1 MSSNASWKRL
11 GAKQDDPNPGWPAFH
26 LELMDEASK
35 SRRHSPWAWA
45 GLAMVALVIGA
56 AVALFL
62 ARGSG
67 SDATATAASVAVPA
81 GSGRPTEAASVALGQ
96 VRRESGEP
104 LLDGGRPLVFFM
116 GAEWCP
122 FCASE
127 RWALVE
133 ATSRFGKWSGLGEL
147 SSRGGQDYFPS
158 LPTYDLSGATY
169 TSDYLSLRH
178 KEVATVDGD
187 PLQKLGSFEQRLVD
201 GYDDAGSIPFLFAGG
216 QSGRYTVELAFS
228 PGLLEGQSFA
238 SLREG
243 VAADAPTPAVEAIDG
258 QADAI
263 TALICKLDGGRPA
276 GVCAK
281 GSIPALETGI
291 E

>member
-1 MSSNASWKRL
+1 M
-11 GAKQDDPNPGWPAFH
+11 DD
-26 LELMDEASK
+26 ASK
-35 SRRHSPWAWA
+35 NPRHSPWAWA

-56 AVALFL
+56 AVALFF
-62 ARGSG
+62 ARGG
-67 SDATATAASVAVPA
+67 GADATAASGSVPV
-81 GSGRPTEAASVALGQ
+81 GSHRPTNAASVALGQ

-133 ATSRFGKWSGLGEL
+133 ATSRFGRWSGLGEL
-147 SSRGGQDYFPS
+147 RSREGQDYFAA
-158 LPTYDLSGATY
+158 LATYDLTQATY
-169 TSDYLSLRH
+169 TSKYLSLRH

-187 PLQKLGSFEQRLVD
+187 SLQKLGPFEEGLVD
-201 GYDDAGSIPFLFAGG
+201 EYDEEGSVPFLFASGP
-216 QSGRYTVELAFS
+216 SGRYTVELAYS
-228 PGLLEGQSFA
+228 PGLLTGQSFA

-243 VAADAPTPAVEAIDG
+243 VAAAAPTPAVEAIGG

-263 TALICKLDGGRPA
+263 TALICKLDGGQPA
-276 GVCAK
+276 NVCAK
-281 GSIPALETGI
+281 GSIPALEGEI
-291 E
+291 D